1 MFKIGSIGISYV
13 YNLLTGTEEQSD
25 SSLVT
30 NMKRLQVLRK
40 TLEKNGGI
48 FSKVAQMLA
57 YGDTNCSV
65 FSECKPYSREETKE
79 YLKKYIEVSKPGYIV
94 DLNIHKSG
102 SIGQVHI
109 GTFTEDSEHKG
120 KIAVK
125 IQYVGLYE
133 QTEEDVNALNMLANF
148 LYVFAD
154 MKEAI
159 KDIKQKV
166 YEELDYF
173 TEAKN
178 HQLMYDIWKD
188 SDIFIPKVYRSL
200 CTKKVLVTELVEGIN
215 LSTFIQKSTQ
225 EERNKIAR
233 DLTKFMFGNIYNHGV
248 FYSDSHCGNI
258 FIREGNTLSIIDFG
272 CVNYIDKKML
282 TSLKKLHKALKKED
296 KEVVINVLKELDIL
310 NDKVSQES
318 LNYAY
323 DYFMMQYT
331 PWIVEEEFEFT
342 QKWFEKIDKK
352 DVSLLSEWKLPQNM
366 VYFNKIPWGF
376 YHILTALNAKG
387 NFFEILNDIF
397 DNDE

>member
-1 MFKIGSIGISYV
+1 MFKIGSIGISYI
-13 YNLLTGTEEQSD
+13 YNLLTEKKEDGD
-25 SSLVT
+25 NSLVN

-40 TLEKNGGI
+40 TLEHHGGL
-48 FSKVAQMLA
+48 FSKVSQMLA

-79 YLKKYIEVSKPGYIV
+79 YLKNYIKTYKPGYII
-94 DLNIHKSG
+94 DLDVYKSG

-109 GTFTEDSEHKG
+109 GRFTEDKG

-133 QTEEDVNALNMLANF
+133 QTNEDINALKMLANF

-154 MKEAI
+154 IKEAI

-173 TEAKN
+173 TEANN
-178 HQLMYDIWKD
+178 HQFMYDNWKD
-188 SDIFIPKVYRSL
+188 SDIFIPKVYKAL
-200 CTKKVLVTELVEGIN
+200 CTKKVLVTEFVDGVD
-215 LSTFIQKSTQ
+215 LSTFIKNSTQ
-225 EERNKIAR
+225 EERNKIAI
-233 DLTKFMFGNIYNHGV
+233 DLTKFMFVNIYNYGI
-248 FYSDSHCGNI
+248 FYSDSHYGNI
-258 FIREGNTLSIIDFG
+258 LIKEGNTLSVIDFG

-282 TSLKKLHKALKKED
+282 ISLKKLHNSLKNED
-296 KEVVINVLKELDIL
+296 KEMTINVLKELGIL
-310 NDKVSQES
+310 NDQVSSES
-318 LNYAY
+318 LDYAY
-323 DYFMMQYT
+323 KYFRIQYT

-342 QKWFEKIDKK
+342 QEWFEEADKK
-352 DVSLLSEWKLPQNM
+352 DVKLLSEWILPKNM

-387 NFFEILNDIF
+387 LFFKILNEIF
-397 DNDE
+397 DDYK